1 MKHLGKVVDMKV
13 LAHIAIDEIEQKD
26 QTGESN
32 GFAVHDLPEQILFTP
47 SGRLYSSVTR
57 LKNSGFLKKH
67 PNSMGS
73 AEVVTLTNKGWA
85 RFNIDHG

>member
-1 MKHLGKVVDMKV
+1 MKHLGRAVDSKV

-47 SGRLYSSVTR
+47 SGRLFSSITR
-57 LKNSGFLKKH
+57 LKKAGLIKNH

-73 AEVVTLTNKGWA
+73 TIVVTLTAKGWA
-85 RFNIDHG
+85 RFK

>member
-1 MKHLGKVVDMKV
+1 MKQLGNAVDAKV
-13 LAHIAIDEIEQKD
+13 LAHIAVDEIEQKD

-47 SGRLYSSVTR
+47 GGRLFSSVTR
-57 LKNSGFLKKH
+57 LKKKGLLKNH

-73 AEVVTLTNKGWA
+73 TVVVTLTAKAWK
-85 RFNIDHG
+85 RFD